1 MASIAS
7 KAGKAVGQV
16 AKKAPRGPQK
26 DTVLSKAARRDP
38 ELYVRS
44 STACDPAVAL

>member
-16 AKKAPRGPQK
+16 AKSAPRAAKK
-26 DTVLSKAARRDP
+26 DTVLSKAARKDP

-44 STACDPAVAL
+44 RSNIALAAAL